1 MAPLPVSSKTPFFD
15 HNGRLN
21 KTTSG
26 RDLGV
31 NQMNCRDHRL
41 SRRNILTIGAAC
53 GLSLTDVFR
62 LRSAQADQ
70 KNYESKEG
78 KAKSVIFIFLPGGM
92 AHQES
97 FDPKPYAPL
106 EYRGPMGSIET
117 NIPGVRFGQM
127 FQKTAKIMDKLTVIR
142 GMTHG
147 EAAHERGT
155 HNMFTGYRPS
165 PALQFPS
172 MGSVVSHEFGPRNNL
187 PPYVMIPNQPNTFAG
202 TGYLSSSFA
211 GFSLGSDPAQNG
223 FRVRD
228 LQLPGNVNFER
239 FDKRRKMLDMVND
252 HFKKREQSDSMDAVD
267 TFYDRAYSL
276 VSSKEAREAF
286 DIEKEDAK
294 IRDQYGRNT
303 AGARMLLAR
312 RLVEAGVRYVTLTY
326 GGWDHHDNID
336 GQMKSQVP
344 AFDQAFATLIGDL
357 ETRGL
362 LDSTMVCLCS
372 EFGRTP
378 KINATAGRDHWPK
391 VFSTV
396 LAGGGI
402 KRGLVYGQSNATASE
417 PETDPLTV
425 EDWATTIYHCMG
437 IVADKEL
444 MAPGDRPI
452 EIVNGGKVRT
462 ALLA

>member
-1 MAPLPVSSKTPFFD
+1 
-15 HNGRLN
+15 
-21 KTTSG
+21 
-26 RDLGV
+26 
-31 NQMNCRDHRL
+31 MNCRDHRL
-41 SRRNILTIGAAC
+41 SRRNVLTIGAAC